1 MIRAKVY
8 TKDEIGYKKIELSE
22 KEFMETFNFSLEQ
35 INYLLKNREIIISD
49 NEIFQVLRS
58 KDVTSSLR
66 NIRDFLINQEKF
78 KE

>member
-8 TKDEIGYKKIELSE
+8 TKDEIGHKKIELSE
-22 KEFMETFNFSLEQ
+22 KEFIETFNFSLEQ